1 MDSLKPIVLI
11 DDDID
16 YIDLMVEAY
25 GTLSYRNTLLIFHD
39 SIKAYEYLVE
49 NSVVPLLIL
58 SDIIMPKMNGF
69 ELRENIRQNPVFSG
83 NEVPFVFITGAA
95 ELPPDHEKSI
105 RANGF
110 FEKRSDFEEL
120 RKTLDSI
127 IMSCRNDAVR
137 T

>member
-1 MDSLKPIVLI
+1 MESLKPIVLI

-16 YIDLMVEAY
+16 YVDLMVEAY

-39 SIKAYEYLVE
+39 SITAYEKIVE
-49 NSVVPLLIL
+49 NGIVPLLVI

-69 ELRENIRQNPVFSG
+69 ELRENIQQNPLFSG
-83 NEVPFVFITGAA
+83 NEIPFVFITGAA
-95 ELPPDHEKSI
+95 ELPPDHEQSI
-105 RANGF
+105 RENGF

-127 IMSCRNDAVR
+127 ISYHSDAVKI
-137 T
+137 